1 MKVGLFRVGQVAPEV
16 LVALEEGLPK
26 AFLGNTVAIIKEILL
41 IIQNTFNKKHSQ
53 FKSKIKLNEVQAY
66 ANKRHDL
73 YSIIDVIDVGIFIL
87 GLNYVF
93 GEVYN
98 PDSATSLSFW
108 PLKPAFYKNKPA
120 MVSCMLRA
128 LKEAVHELGH
138 TLGVRHYPWSLLVM
152 LFSNSIFDTD
162 SKQNL
167 LCDECYLQAAIA
179 NS

>member
-73 YSIIDVIDVGIFIL
+73 YRIIDVIDVGIFIL

-98 PDSATSLSFW
+98 PDSATSLSVW

-120 MVSCMLRA
+120 MVSCMLRHSRRRCMSWDTHWGCDIIRGRY
-128 LKEAVHELGH
+128 LLCFFPTRFL
-138 TLGVRHYPWSLLVM
+138 TLIV
-152 LFSNSIFDTD
+152 
-162 SKQNL
+162 SKNL

-179 NS
+179 NR